1 MAFLQSPYHIG
12 SHGRMFDWVYRGS
25 IRGFSSGGA
34 NHHDAWCGGCGTGIW
49 YFFRNIWS
57 HEFANDGNAVNTN
70 GDLVPA
76 GGYHSISGYSSET
89 HSFVA
94 GGRNSGNS
102 ADVNVI
108 QSFPNVN
115 PAAGATDLADLTSA
129 DASFTPVSGLT
140 HGYCNG
146 GRTGTHTTMEKFA
159 FVNTTNATLV
169 GNLANTH
176 ATSSGGG
183 ATDSANDYGYVAG
196 GTNSGTDAIDRFSFA
211 NESNSDDVGNLATG
225 SGQAAGCSAETHG
238 YFLGPGN
245 PTRVQKY
252 AFASSGNA
260 TQVSTLS
267 SSGTG
272 RGEGMS
278 SMTHGYVTGGEV
290 HHTQIDK
297 FSFANETTWND
308 VGDLGSGQ
316 TTNRCHHASS
326 HF

>member
-1 MAFLQSPYHIG
+1 MAFLQSPYNIG
-12 SHGRMFDWVYRGS
+12 SHGRMFDWIYRGS
-25 IRGFSSGGA
+25 TRGFTIGGA
-34 NHHDAWCGGCGTGIW
+34 NHHDQYCGGCGTGVW
-49 YFFRNIWS
+49 YFFLDIFS
-57 HEFANDGNAVNTN
+57 HEFASDGNAVNTN
-70 GDLVPA
+70 GDLVSG

-94 GGRNSGNS
+94 GGRNSNNS

-108 QSFPNVN
+108 QSFPNAN
-115 PAAGATDLADLTSA
+115 PAANATDLADLTVA
-129 DASFTPVSGLT
+129 EAAFTPVSSFT

-146 GRTGTHTTMEKFA
+146 GRTGQNTTMEKFA

-169 GNLANTH
+169 GNLANSH
-176 ATSSGGG
+176 DGGHGGG
-183 ATDSANDYGYVAG
+183 ATDSRNDYGYVAG
-196 GTNSGTDAIDRFSFA
+196 GGNPSTVAIDRFSFA
-211 NESNSDDVGNLATG
+211 NESVGNDVGDLVTG
-225 SGQAAGCSAETHG
+225 DAEAAGCSSETHG

-278 SMTHGYVTGGEV
+278 SMTHGYVAGGAL
-290 HHTQIDK
+290 HQTQIDK
-297 FSFANETTWND
+297 FSFASETTWND

-316 TTNRCHHASS
+316 TTARYYTAST